1 MGGGERRAREGPG
14 GGAMALAGK
23 MASLPIK
30 SLAKPLASVFQQW
43 VLSRPEAR
51 RVAIAGAQRLHRMD
65 VSITRYGLAPYPAGV
80 AVAGGRPRPPT
91 RPTLPRPPCLPFP
104 PAVREVRRRWQLW
117 AGQGRGG
124 MQA

>member
-1 MGGGERRAREGPG
+1 
-14 GGAMALAGK
+14 MALAVK
-23 MASLPIK
+23 MASLTIK
-30 SLAKPLASVFQQW
+30 SAAKPLANVFQQW